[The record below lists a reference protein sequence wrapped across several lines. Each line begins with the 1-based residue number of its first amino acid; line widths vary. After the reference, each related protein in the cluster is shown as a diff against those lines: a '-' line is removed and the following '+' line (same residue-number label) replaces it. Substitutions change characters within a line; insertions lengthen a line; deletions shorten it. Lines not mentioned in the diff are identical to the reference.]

1 MNSLSAV
8 QHIEFFLQQQ
18 AYLCRFG
25 IFFFVYFQDQT
36 DTITSPL
43 FKITI

>member
-1 MNSLSAV
+1 MNSLSTV
-8 QHIEFFLQQQ
+8 QHQEGLQQE

-25 IFFFVYFQDQT
+25 RVFFVYFQDQT

-43 FKITI
+43 LKITI